1 MIEASSRTSSNHQN
15 MTKLPKILSC
25 GLGLMAMTSHA
36 FSEEL
41 IPETEEAF
49 NARMEWF
56 TNAQFGLFIH
66 YGVYSTLGGEW
77 KGESIN
83 GYAEW
88 IQRWGKIT
96 PEEYIPLAKN
106 FRPDKLDADLW
117 VKTAKEA
124 GMKYMVITTKH
135 HEGFCLWNSDLT
147 SFDLGDQNDFD
158 RDILAELKAACD
170 KYGLKFGTYYSII
183 DWHHPSQ
190 RAERS
195 TNQTPMNDK
204 EGYVNYMKGQL
215 KELIDN
221 YDPAIMWFDGDWVD
235 WWTLDDGTD
244 LYNYLRELSPNMI
257 INNRVSKRR
266 EFKKDYGTPE
276 NSTPGD
282 ALDHVWEACW
292 TVNHSWGFKK
302 SDTTWKSLD
311 VLVQKQ
317 IDINTKGG
325 NLLLNVGPLAD
336 GSWPESS
343 STLLQ
348 EMGEWNSKHSE
359 AVYGTELLQSMEQ
372 EWGRLSQSKSS
383 DGENGEIF
391 AYVFSW
397 PEDGMLKIK
406 GISGNEI
413 KATTYDGDPLPLEEG
428 KGGLSIDVSSA
439 DEEPIATVFRLQ
451 YSDGIQV
458 KKPTNKIEL
467 KGDELILQA
476 STAKL
481 SGEKLALEKNSE
493 IGGWGAAGDEAEWSL
508 DVPAPGKYTVKV
520 LYSYDFVKDSSI
532 ELMVGGET
540 LKKEIKP
547 TGSKTKFKLLDL
559 GVMNLNQVGTTTCT
573 VRFKEQDRQVPLNL
587 KTIYFIPGAE

>member
-1 MIEASSRTSSNHQN
+1 MIQLRKT
-15 MTKLPKILSC
+15 LSC
-25 GLGLMAMTSHA
+25 ALALVVLAGQAHSA
-36 FSEEL
+36 EEL
-41 IPETEEAF
+41 IAETDEAF
-49 NARMEWF
+49 HERMEWF
-56 TNAQFGLFIH
+56 TDSQFGLFIH

-77 KGESIN
+77 NGESIN

-135 HEGFCLWNSDLT
+135 HEGFCLWNSALT
-147 SFDLGDQNDFD
+147 DYDLGDQNDFD
-158 RDILAELKAACD
+158 RDILGELKAACD
-170 KYGLKFGTYYSII
+170 KHGLKFGTYYSII

-204 EGYVNYMKGQL
+204 EGYVKYMKGQL

-221 YDPAIMWFDGDWVD
+221 YDPAIMWFDGDWAN

-244 LYNYLRELSPNMI
+244 LYNYLRELSPEMI

-302 SDTTWKSLD
+302 SDTTWKSIDELI
-311 VLVQKQ
+311 QKQ

-325 NLLLNVGPLAD
+325 NLLLNVGPKAD
-336 GSWPESS
+336 GSWPEG
-343 STLLQ
+343 STKLLTQ
-348 EMGEWNSKHSE
+348 MGDWNREHEE
-359 AVYGTELLQSMEQ
+359 AVYETELLESLPQD
-372 EWGRLSQSKSS
+372 WGRLSQTKAS
-383 DGENGEIF
+383 DEESGELF
-391 AYVFSW
+391 AYVFAW
-397 PEDGMLKIK
+397 PDDGLLKIE
-406 GISGNEI
+406 GIETGSVE
-413 KATTYDGDPLPLEEG
+413 ATTYDGAALPVELAKDG
-428 KGGLSIDVSSA
+428 ITVKLSSTEA
-439 DEEPIATVFRLQ
+439 KPHATVLRLK
-451 YSDGIQV
+451 YSGGIKV
-458 KKPTNKIEL
+458 KKPTNTLEL

-476 STAKL
+476 PKAKL
-481 SGEKLALEKNSE
+481 AGKELSLKNNTLVA
-493 IGGWGAAGDEAEWSL
+493 GWKVAADQAEWSL
-508 DVPAPGKYTVKV
+508 DIPAPGKYDVKV
-520 LYSYDFVKDSSI
+520 LYSYDFVKPSEITLS
-532 ELMVGGET
+532 VGDRI
-540 LKKEIKP
+540 LKEQINP
-547 TGSKTKFKLLDL
+547 TGSQTKFKLIDL
-559 GVMNLNQVGTTTCT
+559 GEMNLDEVGTTTCT
-573 VRFKEQDRQVPLNL
+573 VSFAEMQGTALMNL
-587 KTIYFIPGAE
+587 KTIYFVPVSE